1 MLEVYNI
8 QGKKLETLV
17 NEVKVPGNYRSKLN
31 GSKYDSQIC
40 IYRIE
45 GDKGYVQIGKVVKK

>member
-17 NEVKVPGNYRSKLN
+17 NEVKVPGNYRSKID
-31 GSKYDSQIC
+31 GSEYASG
-40 IYRIE
+40 IYFYRLTTP
-45 GDKGYVQIGKVVKK
+45 KGTETKKALKK